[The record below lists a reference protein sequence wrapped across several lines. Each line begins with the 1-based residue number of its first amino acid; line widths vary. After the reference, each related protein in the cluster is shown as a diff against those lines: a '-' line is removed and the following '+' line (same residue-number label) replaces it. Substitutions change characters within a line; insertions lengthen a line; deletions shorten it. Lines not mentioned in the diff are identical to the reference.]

1 MIKQLQIKVLIG
13 LFITSQCYLSSVSN
27 ANSLSYFWPRT
38 PVQLDLT
45 VGIEQSISIPAAS
58 VIRMGIPKQIR
69 GKLIPQII
77 GNQIWITANEKFA
90 RARVILVAE
99 PLGRIVLEIQSNETK
114 GPNQPLIFEQKPQIN
129 TNNNDTAEHSVGF
142 VALTRWVIQQ
152 LYSPQR
158 LLSRLSGVS
167 RIPISEHPIDIFRC
181 GRRTPT
187 PCSGGIVATPIA
199 SWQSPNHYATALN
212 IKNNLPDPI
221 ILDPREIRGNW
232 RTAAFVHTILRSEG
246 QIGDSTVLVLI
257 SDFPFE
263 KPEI

>member
-1 MIKQLQIKVLIG
+1 MTKQYIKILIG
-13 LFITSQCYLSSVSN
+13 LFITSPCCLSLGSN

-45 VGIEQSISIPAAS
+45 VGMEQSILIPAAS
-58 VIRMGIPKQIR
+58 VIRLGIPKQIR

-77 GNQIWITANEKFA
+77 GNQIWVTANEKFA
-90 RARVILVAE
+90 RTRVILIAE
-99 PLGRIVLEIQSNETK
+99 PLGRIVLEIKSNETESS
-114 GPNQPLIFEQKPQIN
+114 NQPLIFEQQPQVNIH
-129 TNNNDTAEHSVGF
+129 NNNDTEKHSIGF
-142 VALTRWVIQQ
+142 IALTRWVVQQ

-158 LLSRLSGVS
+158 LLNRLSGVS
-167 RIPISEHPIDIFRC
+167 RVPVSEQPIDIFRC
-181 GRRTPT
+181 GRRIPT

-232 RTAAFVHTILRSEG
+232 RTAAFVHTILQAEG

-263 KPEI
+263 QPEI